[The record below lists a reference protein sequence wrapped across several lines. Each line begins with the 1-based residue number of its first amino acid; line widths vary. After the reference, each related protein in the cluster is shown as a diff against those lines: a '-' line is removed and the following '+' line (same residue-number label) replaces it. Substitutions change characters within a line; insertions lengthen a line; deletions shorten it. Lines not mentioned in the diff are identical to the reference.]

1 MRTRPVNESSEKNI
15 FQRIID
21 REIPADIV
29 YETDQVLA
37 FRDIQPQAPVH
48 LLVIPKTPLPSL
60 ADVDASHQELLGR
73 LLVAAAELA
82 RREGLQ
88 QGYRV
93 VINCGR
99 QGGQE
104 VPHLHLHLLGGRDL
118 SWPPG

>member
-1 MRTRPVNESSEKNI
+1 MNESGGKNI

-48 LLVIPKTPLPSL
+48 LLIIPKIPIPSL

-82 RREGLQ
+82 RREGLE